1 VVPCGGWKDGREGG
15 WQGGV
20 SGTATRAIPPSR
32 GIRPSSCPVPSDAV
46 SPPSRSFVRI
56 SSVPASR
63 AMGQVVLFLDRG
75 SGRGKDGPC
84 RRAPTQPRRS
94 VREDL
99 LPLPP
104 PIEKKLPAK
113 IPLSC
118 LSGRGQGEVLDASM
132 EGSRSPLLGGRRRPF
147 ETIPNRSK
155 HAQQHRQRHGRVHVR
170 RSRRRHEPLR
180 G

>member
-1 VVPCGGWKDGREGG
+1 MVPCGGWKDGREGG
-15 WQGGV
+15 WSGGV

-46 SPPSRSFVRI
+46 SPPFRSFVRI

-99 LPLPP
+99 LPLLPP
-104 PIEKKLPAK
+104 PHREETPCEDPPFVSLGEGA
-113 IPLSC
+113 
-118 LSGRGQGEVLDASM
+118 GRGSGCFDGRKPIPPFGGKKETLRDDSEPIEARAAATPTPWTRP
-132 EGSRSPLLGGRRRPF
+132 RSTI
-147 ETIPNRSK
+147 ETTT
-155 HAQQHRQRHGRVHVR
+155 
-170 RSRRRHEPLR
+170 
-180 G
+180 